1 MMVKGGLASDYPSG
15 AAGRA
20 GAAFDADDD
29 NDADL
34 GEEYEEGKRLKEVR
48 EGDRTLHRV
57 ESRQSFL
64 VVLNPNMAWGFSLKR

>member
-48 EGDRTLHRV
+48 
-57 ESRQSFL
+57 
-64 VVLNPNMAWGFSLKR
+64 A

>member
-48 EGDRTLHRV
+48 ACGGKKCFIVWTPD
-57 ESRQSFL
+57 
-64 VVLNPNMAWGFSLKR
+64 SLP